1 MRQRVIPHIPPVKV
15 PNKVAAAV
23 VVPNAGEDEE
33 DEDLREAS

>member
-1 MRQRVIPHIPPVKV
+1 VLQSLLPLLPLDV
-15 PNKVAAAV
+15 PKVAAAV